1 MLSWQLP
8 GTAGSPQIARVFS
21 CSPQVLRHNADV
33 AAALLAPLPWFVTVL
48 PPYHSPATLFRFFH
62 TLSCTT
68 LCRFYFT
75 MLTWLPSYIVDELHC
90 SDLTM
95 ASTLSLLP
103 PLAGIA
109 CR

>member
-1 MLSWQLP
+1 M
-8 GTAGSPQIARVFS
+8 
-21 CSPQVLRHNADV
+21 ADPKSAEACHKV
-33 AAALLAPLPWFVTVL
+33 
-48 PPYHSPATLFRFFH
+48 YI
-62 TLSCTT
+62 T
-68 LCRFYFT
+68 LCQLRRFYFT